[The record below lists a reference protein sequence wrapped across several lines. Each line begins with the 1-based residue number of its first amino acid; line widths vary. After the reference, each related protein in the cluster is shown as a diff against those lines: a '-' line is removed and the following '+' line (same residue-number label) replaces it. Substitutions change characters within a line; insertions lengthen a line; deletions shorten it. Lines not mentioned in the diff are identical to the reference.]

1 MNFFTV
7 ITIAGGLAMF
17 LYGMRLMGDALKEGS
32 SGALKVAMESVTNSS
47 FKAFLLGLLVT
58 AIIQSS
64 TGTIVITSGLVGA
77 GILTLHQSLGIII
90 GANVGTTIT
99 GQIIRLLD
107 LNSAASPVLQ
117 LFKPSTLAP
126 VALVIGIVLIMG
138 NSKRRTV
145 GNVAMGF
152 GILFTGLLTMSASVS
167 SFATSPTVQHMFTGL
182 GDRPVVGY
190 ITGAT
195 VAFILQSSSA
205 TIGILQALSS
215 SGLLQFK
222 AIYAIIVGVYLGDCV
237 TTAIVCSIGA
247 KADSKRVGIVNILYN
262 LCKSAL
268 VLIGVFIAHR
278 TGLLDRLWE
287 RTVDSSIIANT
298 NTLFNLAC
306 ALLLMPM
313 VQVYE
318 NMARR
323 IVKDDVTAQNK
334 YKEKLDELSPVF
346 FNTPALALRSCYDVL
361 SIMLD
366 AARDNLKTAAG
377 LLLHFDQKKYSAL
390 LEEEDCIDLMT
401 DRLSKYVVELLPHLK
416 DPYHV
421 SILNEYYKVVSE
433 FERLGDHAVN
443 IADVAKYMSDHDA
456 PFSDSALQE
465 LAVLEEIT
473 YEIMDNTELSFK
485 KRDIDAAY
493 RIGPLEQ
500 TVEDVISLLKKHH
513 FDRMCSGKCSM
524 YANASFTNL
533 MTDFMRIASVCSNV
547 GEATIIRVKPELA
560 KEEHIY
566 FTSLRSGNDVD
577 FNAAY
582 SAAYQKYMGR
592 LEIIDNE
599 KPAEE
604 NQQSLPESIGQE
616 QPEMISPGK
625 DSMVMD
631 SAETA
636 SVETNSAEET
646 SAETDSVKMDSFL
659 MDE

>member
-7 ITIAGGLAMF
+7 LTIAGGLAMF

-47 FKAFLLGLLVT
+47 FKAFLLGFLVT
-58 AIIQSS
+58 AVIQSS

-90 GANVGTTIT
+90 GANVGTTVT

-126 VALVIGIVLIMG
+126 IALVIGIVLIMG
-138 NSKRRTV
+138 SAKKRTV

-152 GILFTGLLTMSASVS
+152 GILFTGLLTMSGSVS
-167 SFATSPTVQHMFTGL
+167 SFASSPTIQNMFTGL

-190 ITGAT
+190 ITGAS

-222 AIYAIIVGVYLGDCV
+222 AIYAIIVGIYLGDCV

-247 KADSKRVGIVNILYN
+247 KAEARRVGIVNILFN
-262 LCKSAL
+262 LSKSML
-268 VLIGVFIAHR
+268 VLLGVFIAHR
-278 TGLLDRLWE
+278 FGLLDHLWE

-298 NTLFNLAC
+298 NTIFNLAC

-318 NMARR
+318 NMARK

-334 YKEKLDELSPVF
+334 YKEKLDELSPAF

-361 SIMLD
+361 SIMLT
-366 AARDNLKTAAG
+366 AARDNLKTAAE
-377 LLLHFDQKKYSAL
+377 LLTHYDEKKYAAL

-433 FERLGDHAVN
+433 FERLGDHAIN
-443 IADVAKYMSDHDA
+443 IADVAKYMSGNDA
-456 PFSDSALQE
+456 PFSEGALNE
-465 LAVLEEIT
+465 LAILEELIN
-473 YEIMDNTELSFK
+473 EILDNTELAFR

-500 TVEDVISLLKKHH
+500 TTEDVISLLKKHH

-582 SAAYQKYMGR
+582 NAAHEKYMGKI
-592 LEIIDNE
+592 EILSKEVTAEDGAE
-599 KPAEE
+599 ALPGSASTASAQKP
-604 NQQSLPESIGQE
+604 LPQADKNTQE
-616 QPEMISPGK
+616 QQIS
-625 DSMVMD
+625 
-631 SAETA
+631 SAA
-636 SVETNSAEET
+636 SQAAT
-646 SAETDSVKMDSFL
+646 
-659 MDE
+659 